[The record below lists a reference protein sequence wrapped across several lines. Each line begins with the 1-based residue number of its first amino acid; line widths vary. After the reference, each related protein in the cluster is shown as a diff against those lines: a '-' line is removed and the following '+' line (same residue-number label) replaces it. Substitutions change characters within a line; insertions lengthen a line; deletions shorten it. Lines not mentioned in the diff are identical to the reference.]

1 MAIKRIGTVVNT
13 IGIKGDLKVVSHTD
27 SIDKRFKKGNT
38 ILIDNSEFIIENYNN
53 KGNIIVVHLKGMND
67 INKVSILKG
76 KEIYQDVILEKG
88 YFFLDDVNGFDVV
101 SVNDNKIFGKISDYR
116 EINDMIYFV
125 VGKYLLPYL
134 KEIYVDKIDFQE
146 RRIYITDLAK
156 GIFE

>member
-67 INKVSILKG
+67 INEVSILKV
-76 KEIYQDVILEKG
+76 KKFIKML
-88 YFFLDDVNGFDVV
+88 F
-101 SVNDNKIFGKISDYR
+101 
-116 EINDMIYFV
+116 
-125 VGKYLLPYL
+125 
-134 KEIYVDKIDFQE
+134 
-146 RRIYITDLAK
+146 
-156 GIFE
+156 

>member
-67 INKVSILKG
+67 INEVSILKG

-125 VGKYLLPYL
+125 VGKYLLHYL

>member
-67 INKVSILKG
+67 INEVSILKG

-116 EINDMIYFV
+116 EINDMIYLV

>member
-67 INKVSILKG
+67 INEVSILKG

-116 EINDMIYFV
+116 EISDMIYFV

>member
-67 INKVSILKG
+67 INEVSILKG

-125 VGKYLLPYL
+125 VGKSQILW
-134 KEIYVDKIDFQE
+134 
-146 RRIYITDLAK
+146 
-156 GIFE
+156 